1 MSILVELCRR
11 YSNRQ
16 DLVNPLVN
24 VLEKIKNGAPDPR
37 DDLVPVNGTQPG
49 VWRITDRLSPSDIES
64 LVESYRSGSTMN
76 AVAERYGVSVAT
88 VKRLAREHGVRKQRP
103 RSVA

>member
-1 MSILVELCRR
+1 MELCRR

-24 VLEKIKNGAPDPR
+24 VLNKIQNGSSDAN
-37 DDLVPVNGTQPG
+37 DDLVTVNGTQSD
-49 VWRITDRLSPSDIES
+49 VWRIADRLSPSDIES
-64 LVESYRSGSTMN
+64 LVESYRTGGTLK

-103 RSVA
+103 RSQAS